1 LRRGFGYALS
11 CELHPAISAR
21 QLRGLIGIRTIGA
34 TAGVCDEGRA
44 IMLNPLA
51 GLPNLEFSN

>member
-1 LRRGFGYALS
+1 M
-11 CELHPAISAR
+11 AR
-21 QLRGLIGIRTIGA
+21 QPPSLIGVRTIGA
-34 TAGVCDEGRA
+34 TTGVCDEARA